1 MCLTTLQ
8 LPTLQVVSG
17 RLRAERENSWQIA
30 REVILLSGCLFILVF
45 ERWNPAVQRD
55 ADWLSGLGIEMHFL
69 RLAIQIAR
77 LRLPNAALRL
87 CREAI

>member
-30 REVILLSGCLFILVF
+30 REVILLNNYGIMRIRMLFPGDDARPAAAAACLSWSSSDGIRLSS
-45 ERWNPAVQRD
+45 EMRTGSPA
-55 ADWLSGLGIEMHFL
+55 WGSNCTF
-69 RLAIQIAR
+69 
-77 LRLPNAALRL
+77 
-87 CREAI
+87 